1 MKKTLLGTT
10 ALVAGGLLAAPAMAA
25 DPIKLELRGY
35 FQFMIVVGHI
45 DRDIQ
50 GGTVGTNYEPEN
62 LKYEGEIWFT
72 GTTKLDNGTSIG
84 VRIELEGWS
93 QNTGVSAANVN
104 GTLDQMDEEYMF
116 AFGDWGRIEFGGTD
130 SASFKMQYSSPSALI
145 GWGFNDHNFVYF
157 GSGFA
162 AANQGGRGG
171 NILGTG
177 AAHNVGFSGDSNKFT
192 YFTPRFAG
200 FQLGFSYTPNF
211 STNGVTANCT
221 SRTGGG
227 NFGQCATNNN
237 SWKRGVDFAAN
248 YLNKFGDVS
257 VALYGG
263 YATAAFDR
271 GTVSNTGA
279 ASPVAAG
286 NTFRRYKT
294 WAAGAQIGFAG
305 FTLGGGLGRD
315 NNGLQS
321 SNATRWYTASLM
333 YETGPW
339 QMSAGWWGGRNND
352 GLAVAATENAP
363 GKDKL
368 DYFEVGVN
376 YALSPGI
383 KLTGGVFY
391 YMGSGQSKSEKA
403 DAWAVV
409 FGTALT
415 F

>member
-1 MKKTLLGTT
+1 MKKALLGTT

-35 FQFMIVVGHI
+35 FQFMVAVGHI
-45 DRDIQ
+45 DRDVQ
-50 GGTVGTNYEPEN
+50 GTTGSNYEPESF
-62 LKYEGEIWFT
+62 KYEGEIWFT

-84 VRIELEGWS
+84 IRVELEGWS
-93 QNTGVSAANVN
+93 QNTGVSAANGN
-104 GTLDQMDEEYMF
+104 GTLDQMDEEYLF

-130 SASFKMQYSSPSALI
+130 SASFKMQYSSPSALV
-145 GWGFNDHNFVYF
+145 GWGFNDHNFNHF
-157 GSGFA
+157 GTGFT

-177 AAHNVGFSGDSNKFT
+177 AAHNAGFSGDSNKFT

-200 FQLGFSYTPNF
+200 FQIGFSYTPSF
-211 STNGVTANCT
+211 SSNGVTANCT
-221 SRTGGG
+221 SRTAGG
-227 NFGQCATNNN
+227 NNSGCATNNN
-237 SWKRGVDFAAN
+237 AFKHGLDIAAN

-263 YATAAFDR
+263 YATAGFDR
-271 GTVSNTGA
+271 GTISNTGVA
-279 ASPVAAG
+279 TPVAAN
-286 NTFRRYKT
+286 NTGGRYKT
-294 WAAGAQIGFAG
+294 WAAGAQLGFAG

-315 NNGLQS
+315 NNGLRG

-339 QMSAGWWGGRNND
+339 QISAGWWGGRNND
-352 GLAVAATENAP
+352 GNAVVGAQNAP
-363 GKDKL
+363 GKDKV
-368 DYFEVGVN
+368 DYFELGTN

-383 KLTGGVFY
+383 KLTGGLIY

-403 DAWAVV
+403 DSWA
-409 FGTALT
+409 FILGTALT

>member
-35 FQFMIVVGHI
+35 YQFMIVVGHT

-50 GGTVGTNYEPEN
+50 AGTIGTSYRPEN
-62 LKYEGEIWFT
+62 FKYEGEIWFT
-72 GTTKLDNGTSIG
+72 GTTKLDNGSSIG

-93 QNTGVSAANVN
+93 QSAAASAS
-104 GTLDQMDEEYMF
+104 LDQMDEEYMF

-145 GWGFNDHNFVYF
+145 GWGFNDHNFNYF
-157 GSGFA
+157 GAGFA
-162 AANQGGRGG
+162 AANGGGRGG

-177 AAHNVGFSGDSNKFT
+177 AAHNAGFSGDATKFT
-192 YFTPRFAG
+192 YFSPRFAG
-200 FQLGFSYTPNF
+200 FQVGFSYTPSF
-211 STNGVTANCT
+211 AGAASLGTCS
-221 SRTGGG
+221 SRGGGG
-227 NFGQCATNNN
+227 NFNNCPRN
-237 SWKRGVDFAAN
+237 SNSHHNGIDIAAN

-257 VALYGG
+257 IALYGA
-263 YATAAFDR
+263 YATAGFDR
-271 GTVSNTGA
+271 GTISNTLVTPTPVGA
-279 ASPVAAG
+279 A
-286 NTFRRYKT
+286 NTMGRYKT

-305 FTLGGGLGRD
+305 FTLGGGLGTD
-315 NNGLQS
+315 NNGS
-321 SNATRWYTASLM
+321 INSANRTNWYTASLM

-339 QMSAGWWGGRNND
+339 QMSAGWWGGRNRD
-352 GLAVAATENAP
+352 AFAVAGAQNAP
-363 GKDKL
+363 GQDKL
-368 DYFEVGVN
+368 DYFEIGVN

-403 DAWAVV
+403 DSWAFVL
-409 FGTALT
+409 GTGLT